1 MDELQLLL
9 NGAGGDFSRSNFEE
23 SFNLATGTGSKAV
36 QVIGKLP
43 QHEQAV
49 IMNAMRQASS
59 GNNNGITRKIG
70 DAPSTDEIHSLISNS
85 VGDLNLTVT
94 RVGINVLAPLPFIL
108 FGANDSTANY
118 VSTLNGLLN
127 NLPVGTTLVVTTSTA
142 GDIVFTYTLNG
153 NSDTVTISNLGNVN
167 YKSFLTAMN
176 NNYFATKYLLLSISD
191 ETYNQAQFGQPLLF
205 GNLSALGLTK
215 ANQLVLRSRT
225 NSWMF
230 RKDRIEVVFPEQN
243 ITPDFSFAMSIIA
256 VTGFSIG
263 FDFFMSK
270 RLNLN
275 KSV

>member
-1 MDELQLLL
+1 
-9 NGAGGDFSRSNFEE
+9 
-23 SFNLATGTGSKAV
+23 V
-36 QVIGKLP
+36 
-43 QHEQAV
+43 
-49 IMNAMRQASS
+49 
-59 GNNNGITRKIG
+59 
-70 DAPSTDEIHSLISNS
+70 
-85 VGDLNLTVT
+85 
-94 RVGINVLAPLPFIL
+94 
-108 FGANDSTANY
+108 
-118 VSTLNGLLN
+118 
-127 NLPVGTTLVVTTSTA
+127 A
-142 GDIVFTYTLNG
+142 GDIVFTYTLQG

-191 ETYNQAQFGQPLLF
+191 ETYNQVQFGQPLLF

-243 ITPDFSFAMSIIA
+243 ITPDFSFAMSIIP
-256 VTGFSIG
+256 VTGLSLG

>member
-1 MDELQLLL
+1 MDELQMLLSDAS
-9 NGAGGDFSRSNFEE
+9 NDFSRSNFEE
-23 SFNLATGTGSKAV
+23 SFNLAGGSRVA
-36 QVIGKLP
+36 QVIKSLP
-43 QHEQAV
+43 NEQQAV
-49 IMNAMRQASS
+49 MINAMKQVA
-59 GNNNGITRKIG
+59 NNSKGGITRRIG
-70 DAPSTDEIHSLISNS
+70 DAPSTDEIHSLISSS

-94 RVGINVLAPLPFIL
+94 RVGVNVAVPLPFIL

-118 VSTLNGLLN
+118 ISTLNGLLN
-127 NLPVGTTLVVTTSTA
+127 GLPAGTTLVVTTSQA
-142 GDIVFTYTLNG
+142 GDIVFTYTLNA
-153 NSDTVTISNLGNVN
+153 NSDTVTITNLGNVN

-191 ETYNQAQFGQPLLF
+191 ETYNLAQFGQPLLF
-205 GNLSALGLTK
+205 GQLSALGLTK

-230 RKDRIEVVFPEQN
+230 RKDRIEVVFPEQS

-256 VTGFSIG
+256 VTNFSIG